1 MHGLTCA
8 HTEPLT
14 CLAGAKNAATAHRV
28 SIWGNTSGTQ
38 LTPAVNH
45 PSRSLNPDHPR
56 ADLGEDSANDSALPS
71 LFFIAHMVVCTYT
84 CIYIHTGCWERKWKY
99 MCAPSVVGIL
109 YPPGHEKLCRLEK
122 MKFAKKFSNRK
133 QDVMQQYK
141 YQICWTQCNAP
152 KRANWS
158 MHSFKQIT
166 NIW

>member
-28 SIWGNTSGTQ
+28 SIRGNTSGTQ

-56 ADLGEDSANDSALPS
+56 ADLREDSARNSALPS

-84 CIYIHTGCWERKWKY
+84 CIYTQVHERGSENI
-99 MCAPSVVGIL
+99 CALLLLLVFYI
-109 YPPGHEKLCRLEK
+109 PPGHEKLCLLEK

-133 QDVMQQYK
+133 QDVMLQYSK
-141 YQICWTQCNAP
+141 YD
-152 KRANWS
+152 
-158 MHSFKQIT
+158 
-166 NIW
+166 